1 MKGNIMTKTEI
12 MNNARSL
19 KTNHQHI
26 EHLKIVVDYF
36 EKLSSCDGCE
46 HKPKKGEN
54 FPESCSTCCR
64 WYGDGY
70 KVKREEKTL

>member
-1 MKGNIMTKTEI
+1 MKGNIMTKAEI

-46 HKPKKGEN
+46 YDHSEPTGN
-54 FPESCSTCCR
+54 FPTYPCMECGR
-64 WYGDGY
+64 FYANMW
-70 KVKREEKTL
+70 EEKK